1 MDKQKINIARPP
13 RAIESVLG
21 FLENMFIAMLVVSL
35 IFIYFFRM
43 VTIGGDSMS
52 STVCSGEKV
61 VMTALCRHPDPGDI
75 IVFHADEAVTLDEN
89 RELVKTIGVRRN
101 LIKRVIATGGQSVDI
116 DFEKGIV
123 YVDGKQ
129 LDEPYTSGLTHMDMG
144 SFTEKYPVTVP
155 EGYVFVLG
163 DNRRDS
169 IDSRAREIGFV
180 PVDDILG
187 KVVFRISPLSRAGFV
202 K

>member
-1 MDKQKINIARPP
+1 MDKQKINKARPP

-43 VTIGGDSMS
+43 ITISGDSMS

-61 VMTALCRHPDPGDI
+61 VITASCRYPDPGDI
-75 IVFHADEAVTLDEN
+75 VVFHADEAVTLDEN

-116 DFEKGIV
+116 DFERGIV
-123 YVDGKQ
+123 CVDGKQ

-144 SFTEKYPVTVP
+144 SFTEKYPVIVP

>member
-1 MDKQKINIARPP
+1 MDKQKINKARPP

-35 IFIYFFRM
+35 IFVYFFRL

-61 VMTALCRHPDPGDI
+61 VITASCRHPDPGDI
-75 IVFHADEAVTLDEN
+75 IVFNADEAVTLDES
-89 RELVKTIGVRRN
+89 RELVKKIGVRRN

-116 DFEKGIV
+116 DFERGIV

-144 SFTEKYPVTVP
+144 SFTGKYPVTVP